1 LGLTENIDEPHF
13 KLSVLFMGNQYFDVL
28 RPKVLQGSFSFH
40 PPIMKNQRIYFLNPH
55 YADLSLERGLLAGTG
70 IELVPI
76 AVQGELTDQISDA
89 SAVMTN
95 EVPIS
100 ESVAAKLRNCKVVT
114 RLGVGFDVIDVG
126 GCRKHGIEVCYVPDY
141 GTEDVANHAI
151 ALLFAVHRHLLP
163 YRRSVE
169 QGRWEYKVGG
179 TIHLLKELRLGIF
192 GLGRIGSDFANK
204 MRIFVK
210 EILGYDPN
218 LSAAQLEAKGVI
230 PSSPQDIFAHCEL
243 ISLHLPYSADNR
255 HFISDRE
262 IGLMQQKPI
271 VINVSRGGL
280 IDTQALIRGLQA
292 NQLTG
297 AGLDVLENEPEVPE
311 ELLQL
316 ENVIVTPHAAWYSVE
331 ASTKLRRTAITDIIR
346 VLSGQK
352 PLYPVP

>member
-1 LGLTENIDEPHF
+1 
-13 KLSVLFMGNQYFDVL
+13 
-28 RPKVLQGSFSFH
+28 
-40 PPIMKNQRIYFLNPH
+40 MKNQRIYFLNPH
-55 YADLSLERGLLAGTG
+55 YADLSMEHELLAGTG

-76 AVQGELTDQISDA
+76 TVQGDLIDQISDA

-100 ESVAAKLRNCKVVT
+100 ESLAAKLRNCKVIT
-114 RLGVGFDVIDVG
+114 RLGVGFDVIDVA

-169 QGRWEYKVGG
+169 QGQWEYKVGG
-179 TIHLLKELRLGIF
+179 TIHLLKELRLGVF
-192 GLGRIGSDFANK
+192 GLGRIGSDFASK
-204 MRIFVK
+204 MRVFVK

-230 PSSPQDIFAHCEL
+230 PSSPEDLFAQCEL
-243 ISLHLPYSADNR
+243 ISLHLPYSSNNH
-255 HFISDRE
+255 HFISDRT
-262 IGLMQQKPI
+262 IGLMQKKPI

-292 NQLTG
+292 NQLSG
-297 AGLDVLENEPEVPE
+297 AGLDVLEHEPEIPL

-331 ASTKLRRTAITDIIR
+331 ASNKLRRTAITDIIR

-352 PLYPVP
+352 PLYPVPG

>member
-1 LGLTENIDEPHF
+1 
-13 KLSVLFMGNQYFDVL
+13 
-28 RPKVLQGSFSFH
+28 
-40 PPIMKNQRIYFLNPH
+40 MKNQRIYFLNPH
-55 YADLSLERGLLAGTG
+55 YADLSIERTLLAGTG
-70 IELVPI
+70 FELVPI
-76 AVQGELTDQISDA
+76 TVQDELIDEIADA
-89 SAVMTN
+89 AAVMTN
-95 EVPIS
+95 EVPIT
-100 ESVAAKLRNCKVVT
+100 ELLAAKLKNCKVIT
-114 RLGVGFDVIDVG
+114 RLGVGFDVIDVR

-141 GTEDVANHAI
+141 GTEDVANHAV

-169 QGRWEYKVGG
+169 QGRWDYKVGG

-192 GLGRIGSDFANK
+192 GLGRIGSDFASK

-218 LSAAQLEAKGVI
+218 LTAAQIEARGAI
-230 PSSPQDIFAHCEL
+230 PSSPQDIFERCEL
-243 ISLHLPYSADNR
+243 ISLHLPYTSESR

-262 IGLMQQKPI
+262 IGQMQRKPI

-280 IDTQALIRGLQA
+280 VDTQALIRGLRSK
-292 NQLTG
+292 QLSG
-297 AGLDVLENEPEVPE
+297 AGLDVLEHEPEIPP

-331 ASTKLRRTAITDIIR
+331 ASNKLRRTAITDIIR